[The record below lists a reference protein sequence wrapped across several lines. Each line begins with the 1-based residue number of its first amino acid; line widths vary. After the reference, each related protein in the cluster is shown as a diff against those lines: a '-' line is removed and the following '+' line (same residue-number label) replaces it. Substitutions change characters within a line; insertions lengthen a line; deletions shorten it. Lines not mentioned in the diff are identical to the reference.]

1 MSPSRLMAIMD
12 PLLNTGFLWRC
23 LAAYAGIKADDEPP
37 HDDLE
42 SVTVA
47 DLNKSSI
54 QSSPDQMV
62 PDLDDNKQNLKQS
75 EYIRGDKYYSQLG
88 IFKKKQQSPKKH
100 RLFFFDLS
108 GDIMGS
114 RQAHLLR
121 KLRESTLPDNP
132 YMSPLCASDE
142 TLRQFP
148 TTYLIV
154 SNFLLLYEYCLV
166 QYFVVRNRRFVF

>member
-42 SVTVA
+42 SATVA

-88 IFKKKQQSPKKH
+88 IFKKNSNLLKNIDYSSLISQVILWVHVKH
-100 RLFFFDLS
+100 ISFENYVNQPYPIIPICLHYALQ
-108 GDIMGS
+108 M
-114 RQAHLLR
+114 
-121 KLRESTLPDNP
+121 KLYD
-132 YMSPLCASDE
+132 
-142 TLRQFP
+142 
-148 TTYLIV
+148 
-154 SNFLLLYEYCLV
+154 NFL
-166 QYFVVRNRRFVF
+166 QPI